1 MVVNLPNGL
10 GSVSGRGG
18 NRNLLDQ
25 TIMEEMDS
33 DY

>member
-10 GSVSGRGG
+10 GSVSSRGG

>member
-10 GSVSGRGG
+10 GSASGRGG
-18 NRNLLDQ
+18 NRSLLDQ
-25 TIMEEMDS
+25 AIMEEMDS